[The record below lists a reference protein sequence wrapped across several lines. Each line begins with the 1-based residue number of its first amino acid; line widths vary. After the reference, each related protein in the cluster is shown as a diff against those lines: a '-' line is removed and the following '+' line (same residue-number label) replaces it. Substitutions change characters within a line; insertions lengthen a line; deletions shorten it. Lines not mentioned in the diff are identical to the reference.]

1 MFETQKNKKE
11 PNMESVITVRCLCG
25 RQVVVNI
32 IGGQY
37 QDVYKGDCECGRKW
51 ALEEQ
56 SEVMKEIS
64 EE

>member
-1 MFETQKNKKE
+1 MISKMTIK
-11 PNMESVITVRCLCG
+11 CLCG
-25 RQVVVNI
+25 REIILEVV
-32 IGGQY
+32 GGQY
-37 QDVYKGDCECGRKW
+37 QNTYHSDCVCGCKW